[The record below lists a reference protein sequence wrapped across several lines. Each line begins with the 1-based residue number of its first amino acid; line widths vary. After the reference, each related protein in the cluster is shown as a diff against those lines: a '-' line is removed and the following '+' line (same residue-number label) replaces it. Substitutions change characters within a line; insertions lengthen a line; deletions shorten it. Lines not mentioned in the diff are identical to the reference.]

1 MRAYPSTFTSV
12 VEGLS
17 PAQKDWVT
25 QAGFG
30 HLLSFSMMGKMF
42 PHFLAVNCLWWYDHN
57 EGYMFLLPKRKLQV
71 TEEDVFDVLG
81 LPRGDLSVSFEG
93 DNERMGQWKE
103 QFPGKIAS
111 RVTEK
116 DVRDKIELSTV
127 ADDNFKQNFMVLMTN
142 LFIKSNKTSFV
153 CPKVLKFCGNYDDA
167 KNYNWCKPVIEGL
180 KTSHESWWINP
191 HTQFYTGSLVFLLV
205 SKNHLGL

>member
-1 MRAYPSTFTSV
+1 MNANNCFFLSFCFYQKSQEKSKKPNEGVVNNNNDPEKVNMRAYPSTFPSV

-25 QAGFG
+25 KAGFE

-42 PHFLAVNCLWWYDHN
+42 PHFLAINCLWWYDHN
-57 EGYMFLLPKRKLQV
+57 EGYMSLHPKRQLQV

-103 QFPGKIAS
+103 QFPGKLAS

-116 DVRDKIELSTV
+116 DVRDKIGLSTV

-153 CPKVLKFCGNYDDA
+153 CPKF
-167 KNYNWCKPVIEGL
+167 
-180 KTSHESWWINP
+180 
-191 HTQFYTGSLVFLLV
+191 
-205 SKNHLGL
+205 